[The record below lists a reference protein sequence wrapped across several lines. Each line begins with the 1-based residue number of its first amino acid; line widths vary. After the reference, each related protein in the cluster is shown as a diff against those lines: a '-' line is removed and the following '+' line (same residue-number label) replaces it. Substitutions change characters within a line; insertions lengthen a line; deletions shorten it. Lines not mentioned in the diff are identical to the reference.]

1 MHYIEVAGGNAF
13 YEKRGRN
20 WQPLPSERITMVA
33 LNGST
38 PSASSATSRTMVASA
53 ASLPG
58 VSAQDEVTAPTQ
70 MADATPAPRPA
81 ATAAAQPQARQ
92 ERVGKQARAVQVAMR
107 QPDSARFGASDFD
120 TAQPSSV
127 PFMTASASS
136 GNQPTLSFQSTPT
149 DTDAV
154 ARLIMS
160 ENRPV
165 Q

>member
-1 MHYIEVAGGNAF
+1 
-13 YEKRGRN
+13 
-20 WQPLPSERITMVA
+20 L
-33 LNGST
+33 
-38 PSASSATSRTMVASA
+38 VASA
-53 ASLPG
+53 ALPG
-58 VSAQDEVTAPTQ
+58 VSAQDAVAAPTLV
-70 MADATPAPRPA
+70 ADAAPAPRP